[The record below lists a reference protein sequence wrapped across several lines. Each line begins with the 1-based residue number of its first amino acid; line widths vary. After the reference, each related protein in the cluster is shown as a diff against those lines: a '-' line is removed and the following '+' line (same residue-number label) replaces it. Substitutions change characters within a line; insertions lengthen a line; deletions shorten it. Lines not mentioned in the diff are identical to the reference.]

1 MKQKVLFAAR
11 MIKAANKRKK
21 ARIKGSLN
29 DIDNSELFL
38 REKILD
44 FFKRKRIDTEV
55 NLLTKE
61 QVINLGR
68 ADSYN

>member
-11 MIKAANKRKK
+11 MISAANQRKK

-38 REKILD
+38 QEKIQD
-44 FFKRKRIDTEV
+44 FFKRKRIDIEQHV
-55 NLLTKE
+55 LTK
-61 QVINLGR
+61 
-68 ADSYN
+68 

>member
-68 ADSYN
+68 ADSYI